1 MRFLLKGGLV
11 IDPKTGLEKNW
22 DVRVS
27 GDKISELGPDLAP
40 EDAAEEVIE
49 VTGKIVAP
57 GFIDIHV
64 HLREPGGEA
73 HETILTGC
81 RAAAAGGFTAIAA
94 MPNTQPCAD
103 NEAVVEYVQNR
114 ARQAGLVRVY
124 PIGAI
129 SKGRQGKEIAEIGSL
144 YQAGAVAVS
153 DDGSPV
159 VSSEVMRR
167 ALEYSKL
174 FGIPVISH
182 CEDPELV
189 ADGQMHEGKW
199 STACGLRGIPA
210 QAEEVM
216 VARDILLTQLT
227 GGRLHLAH
235 LSTAGSVALLRF
247 AAEQGI
253 AVTAEATP
261 HHLFLTDEA
270 VQDYN
275 TNTKVNPPLRSRE
288 DVQAVRE
295 AVRAGLIQCIVTDHA
310 PWSQEEK
317 EQEYNRAPNGIS
329 GLETAVPIVWD
340 TMVVKE
346 KMSPIDLL
354 ACWTTGPA
362 QVLNL
367 DKGYLA
373 AGVSADITVLDPAL
387 IKKVTA
393 GDFYSQGRNTPVNG
407 RSFQGWPV
415 MTVVGGK
422 IVMRDGIVLDK

>member
-1 MRFLLKGGLV
+1 M
-11 IDPKTGLEKNW
+11 
-22 DVRVS
+22 
-27 GDKISELGPDLAP
+27 
-40 EDAAEEVIE
+40 
-49 VTGKIVAP
+49 
-57 GFIDIHV
+57 
-64 HLREPGGEA
+64 
-73 HETILTGC
+73 
-81 RAAAAGGFTAIAA
+81 
-94 MPNTQPCAD
+94 
-103 NEAVVEYVQNR
+103 
-114 ARQAGLVRVY
+114 
-124 PIGAI
+124 
-129 SKGRQGKEIAEIGSL
+129 
-144 YQAGAVAVS
+144 
-153 DDGSPV
+153 
-159 VSSEVMRR
+159 
-167 ALEYSKL
+167 
-174 FGIPVISH
+174 
-182 CEDPELV
+182 
-189 ADGQMHEGKW
+189 
-199 STACGLRGIPA
+199 
-210 QAEEVM
+210 
-216 VARDILLTQLT
+216 
-227 GGRLHLAH
+227 
-235 LSTAGSVALLRF
+235 
-247 AAEQGI
+247 
-253 AVTAEATP
+253 
-261 HHLFLTDEA
+261 
-270 VQDYN
+270 QDYN